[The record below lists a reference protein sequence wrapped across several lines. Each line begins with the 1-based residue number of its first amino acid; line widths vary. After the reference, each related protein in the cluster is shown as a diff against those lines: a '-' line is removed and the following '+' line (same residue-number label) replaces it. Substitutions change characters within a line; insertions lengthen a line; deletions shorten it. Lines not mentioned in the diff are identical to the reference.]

1 MSDAMILRAVA
12 AIFLLAL
19 WFFYP
24 LLSALLDVA
33 TSLWSIAGIARDA
46 RSKATGAPVPLADD
60 MEAFRMDVAP
70 SETGTTRFVGK
81 PVQPSIRLSPTGER
95 HQREK

>member
-1 MSDAMILRAVA
+1 MVLYAVL
-12 AIFLLAL
+12 AICLLAAL
-19 WFFYP
+19 HFHPVLF
-24 LLSALLDVA
+24 ALLDAA
-33 TSLWSIAGIARDA
+33 TSLWSATEIARDA

-60 MEAFRMDVAP
+60 MEAFGVDVAP

>member
-1 MSDAMILRAVA
+1 MVLYAVL
-12 AIFLLAL
+12 AICLLAAWHFHPVL
-19 WFFYP
+19 F
-24 LLSALLDVA
+24 ALLDAA
-33 TSLWSIAGIARDA
+33 TSLWSATEIAGDA

-81 PVQPSIRLSPTGER
+81 PVQPSIRLTPAGET